1 MPWNNDSLADDETNY
16 TAFLKII
23 ISLLYGI
30 IESILRSGAI
40 AVSNGQFSE
49 DSLPMV
55 LGNVSC
61 IGSESELIDCLVELE
76 LNTSCSPTED
86 AAVVCQG

>member
-1 MPWNNDSLADDETNY
+1 MMRLTILH
-16 TAFLKII
+16 F
-23 ISLLYGI
+23 SLLYGI
-30 IESILRSGAI
+30 IVSILHSGAI

-61 IGSESELIDCLVELE
+61 TGSESELLECLSELE
-76 LNTSCSPTED
+76 SDTSCSPTED